1 MPKTTAILLAAIAI
15 AHLGYFAFPE
25 PLQARAFYVL
35 RGVEGMGLFGLL
47 LRYGFHTG
55 LWAAAC
61 MWGFMEEWQTSVCR
75 IATFDQPPGGD
86 SMICV
91 GLLGVKPYA
100 VILAASLAFMALGA
114 IKPWPRT

>member
-1 MPKTTAILLAAIAI
+1 MNKPLAILLAAIAL

-47 LRYGFHTG
+47 LRYGPRLG
-55 LWAAAC
+55 LWAVGC
-61 MWGFMEEWQTSVCR
+61 LWGYMEEWQTAVCR
-75 IATFDQPPGGD
+75 VATWDQPPGSS